1 MRIESMRGGG
11 GRNCYKN
18 STSAAEAKLE
28 NSSAPPSLPP
38 ASPVALPPLRWRN
51 QQQQKKE
58 SGEND

>member
-28 NSSAPPSLPP
+28 NSSAPPSLPRRP
-38 ASPVALPPLRWRN
+38 SPSHLSVEETN
-51 QQQQKKE
+51 NNKKKKE